1 MSKKI
6 RAILAVLAVIFILG
20 ALTLPAF
27 AADEPQTVAAA
38 EQAQEKEED
47 SSSSVTKT
55 KALAAAIAISIA
67 AAAGAASMAVSIA
80 KASGAI
86 ARQPEA
92 ASDIRTN
99 TMLGL
104 VFIETAIIYAL
115 IVAIVIIF
123 VL

>member
-27 AADEPQTVAAA
+27 AADEPQTVAAQQA
-38 EQAQEKEED
+38 EEKEDE
-47 SSSSVTKT
+47 SSSSVTRT
-55 KALAAAIAISIA
+55 KALAAAIAIGIA
-67 AAAGAASMAVSIA
+67 AAAGAVSMAVAIA
-80 KASGAI
+80 RGSEAI
-86 ARQPEA
+86 ARQPDA
-92 ASDIRTN
+92 AGNIRTN

-115 IVAIVIIF
+115 IVAIVILF

>member
-27 AADEPQTVAAA
+27 AADEPQTVAAQQA
-38 EQAQEKEED
+38 EEKEDE

-67 AAAGAASMAVSIA
+67 ATAGAASMAVSIA

>member
-6 RAILAVLAVIFILG
+6 RAILAVLAVMFILG

-27 AADEPQTVAAA
+27 AADEPQTVAAQQA
-38 EQAQEKEED
+38 EEKEDE
-47 SSSSVTKT
+47 SSSSVTRT
-55 KALAAAIAISIA
+55 KALAAAIAIGIA
-67 AAAGAASMAVSIA
+67 AAAGAVSMAVAIA
-80 KASGAI
+80 RGSEAI

-92 ASDIRTN
+92 TSDIRTN